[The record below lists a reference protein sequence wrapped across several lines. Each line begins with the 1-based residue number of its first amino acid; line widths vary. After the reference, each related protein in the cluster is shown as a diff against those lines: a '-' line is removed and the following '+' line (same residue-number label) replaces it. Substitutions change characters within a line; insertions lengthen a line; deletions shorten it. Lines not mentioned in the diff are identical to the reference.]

1 MTTHKFDALNIPPDA
16 LEKGGVE
23 ILRASVV
30 DGAVSIALRRAFDDP
45 FTWGVLLV
53 DLARHAARVYA
64 AEAGRDAIMSLK
76 AAAGRAGRQV
86 FADHRD
92 LYRRPLTVEELGRF
106 GAVVLDPPRAGARDQ
121 AAGLALATTPVIAYV
136 SCNPSSFA
144 RDAQMICEGGYRL
157 DWVQPVGQFRWS
169 THVELAARFSR

>member
-64 AEAGRDAIMSLK
+64 AETEYSEAEAMAEITAGIQTELDDPSDPGPTQAI
-76 AAAGRAGRQV
+76 
-86 FADHRD
+86 
-92 LYRRPLTVEELGRF
+92 
-106 GAVVLDPPRAGARDQ
+106 
-121 AAGLALATTPVIAYV
+121 
-136 SCNPSSFA
+136 N
-144 RDAQMICEGGYRL
+144 
-157 DWVQPVGQFRWS
+157 
-169 THVELAARFSR
+169 